1 MANTINTGYSM
12 YQKMLGQT
20 DNKRANGAHKKDA
33 PHEAKKPFK
42 GFGDSSS
49 VELSDEGLAALEAES
64 VARRAGMIVRENNS
78 DETSLITEDKL
89 SDKAKAFLENLR
101 EKYGDKYD
109 FFAVGSIEDP
119 RTRSLTGTKAYSVIL
134 TNDEI
139 EKMANDEEY
148 AEKVMQRSE
157 SAVDMTKRIEEKG
170 ELGEGV
176 HFKHISIAF
185 DSDGNMK
192 LFAELE
198 KMSEKQKERMEKAKE
213 KRAEEKD
220 EIEKAKD
227 KDDGKDDPGV
237 KRVRLE
243 ATSEEELLEK
253 IMGVDWDKIPG
264 MKKGKKGKDD

>member
-1 MANTINTGYSM
+1 MANNINTNYST
-12 YQKMLGQT
+12 YQKPLNHIGG
-20 DNKRANGAHKKDA
+20 KRDAGRKKGVEKEDK
-33 PHEAKKPFK
+33 EKKPF
-42 GFGDSSS
+42 GEDFG
-49 VELSDEGLAALEAES
+49 VQLSDAGLAALELQRKQKAKDEE
-64 VARRAGMIVRENNS
+64 GG
-78 DETSLITEDKL
+78 ETSLISEDKL
-89 SDKAKAFLENLR
+89 SDKAKNFLSQLR

-109 FFAVGSIEDP
+109 FFAVSSIEDP
-119 RTRSLTGTKAYSVIL
+119 RTMHLQGTKAYSVLL

-148 AEKVMQRSE
+148 AEKVMQRIE

-220 EIEKAKD
+220 ETEKAKE

-264 MKKGKKGKDD
+264 MKKGKKERDD

>member
-12 YQKMLGQT
+12 YQKMLGQV
-20 DNKRANGAHKKDA
+20 DKKRTGNAQKKDA
-33 PHEAKKPFK
+33 AHEAKNPFK
-42 GFGDSSS
+42 GFGESSS
-49 VELSDEGLAALEAES
+49 VELSDEGMAALEADAAAKRS
-64 VARRAGMIVRENNS
+64 GLMVKENGS

-89 SDKAKAFLENLR
+89 SDKAKAFLGKLR

-119 RTRSLTGTKAYSVIL
+119 RASSLTGTKAYSVLL

-148 AEKVMQRSE
+148 AEEVMKKVE

-176 HFKHISIAF
+176 KFKHISIAF

-198 KMSEKQKERMEKAKE
+198 KMSEQQKERMEKAKE
-213 KRAEEKD
+213 KRAEEAEAD
-220 EIEKAKD
+220 EKTEKKTEPE
-227 KDDGKDDPGV
+227 DDPGAKSV
-237 KRVRLE
+237 WLE
-243 ATSEEELLEK
+243 ADTEEELLEK
-253 IMGVDWDKIPG
+253 IMGIDWDSVQA
-264 MKKGKKGKDD
+264 KGKA

>member
-1 MANTINTGYSM
+1 MHL
-12 YQKMLGQT
+12 Q
-20 DNKRANGAHKKDA
+20 
-33 PHEAKKPFK
+33 
-42 GFGDSSS
+42 
-49 VELSDEGLAALEAES
+49 
-64 VARRAGMIVRENNS
+64 
-78 DETSLITEDKL
+78 
-89 SDKAKAFLENLR
+89 
-101 EKYGDKYD
+101 
-109 FFAVGSIEDP
+109 
-119 RTRSLTGTKAYSVIL
+119 GTKAYSVLL

-148 AEKVMQRSE
+148 AEKVMQRIE

-220 EIEKAKD
+220 EAEKAKD

-264 MKKGKKGKDD
+264 MKKGKKEKDD